1 MPVAAML
8 CAVVALIACAL
19 PGVGMFVAMG
29 AGIAGVGLG
38 RIGFRRRHAPG
49 PRRLLAAAA
58 MAIAGLALLLAAA
71 RYALTLVALARV
83 LAALS

>member
-1 MPVAAML
+1 VPVIAML

-19 PGVGMFVAMG
+19 PGAGMFVAMA

-38 RIGFRRRHAPG
+38 RIGFARRRAPG

-58 MAIAGLALLLAAA
+58 MAIAGLALALAAA
-71 RYALTLVALARV
+71 RYAVTLVALSRLIAV
-83 LAALS
+83 LG